1 MGFQE
6 IPITE
11 IVRPITKKAFKM
23 SIKDDVYEVLTDLLN
38 IAIEG
43 RPGPVWLDVPLDIQ
57 NFPYSSDKRDRNS
70 KAIQFTNSVDAIS
83 ESSKLTTSINEV
95 IADLKKSNKPVMLL
109 GNGVR
114 LSGCVDA
121 AIKFANDLK
130 IPVLL
135 TWKMMDILD
144 ELDPLNAGRPGAIPQ
159 PWSNK
164 IQEEADLI
172 LSIGARIDTG
182 QSAYNLKTF
191 GKRAL
196 KIVVDIDSNELAK
209 FPSGANYKLIN
220 QNANTFIQELS
231 EKCQLIELPEK
242 WNTWRKQVA
251 ELKNHYSFEFYNRK
265 SPDSGINLYNFIRV
279 LSNLL
284 DDDAILIPGSSGA
297 CSEIVMQAFKVKKGQ
312 RILNS
317 EGLGSMGFGIPA
329 AFGVHLASDG
339 HNIICID
346 GDGGFQMNVQ
356 ELATV
361 NLNAKNMTFFVLNNN
376 GYGSIKTTQ
385 DKYFSGRRIGT
396 DPTSGLALINLSL
409 IAESFGL
416 NYWKI
421 ETEKDMESIIH
432 EVLASNSNSIVE
444 IIVDEYQS
452 TSPRVVSTRNDK
464 GEFMPVD
471 MSIFQY

>member
-1 MGFQE
+1 
-6 IPITE
+6 
-11 IVRPITKKAFKM
+11 
-23 SIKDDVYEVLTDLLN
+23 
-38 IAIEG
+38 
-43 RPGPVWLDVPLDIQ
+43 
-57 NFPYSSDKRDRNS
+57 
-70 KAIQFTNSVDAIS
+70 
-83 ESSKLTTSINEV
+83 
-95 IADLKKSNKPVMLL
+95 
-109 GNGVR
+109 
-114 LSGCVDA
+114 
-121 AIKFANDLK
+121 
-130 IPVLL
+130 
-135 TWKMMDILD
+135 
-144 ELDPLNAGRPGAIPQ
+144 
-159 PWSNK
+159 
-164 IQEEADLI
+164 
-172 LSIGARIDTG
+172 
-182 QSAYNLKTF
+182 
-191 GKRAL
+191 
-196 KIVVDIDSNELAK
+196 
-209 FPSGANYKLIN
+209 
-220 QNANTFIQELS
+220 
-231 EKCQLIELPEK
+231 
-242 WNTWRKQVA
+242 
-251 ELKNHYSFEFYNRK
+251 
-265 SPDSGINLYNFIRV
+265 
-279 LSNLL
+279 
-284 DDDAILIPGSSGA
+284 
-297 CSEIVMQAFKVKKGQ
+297 MQAFKVKKGQ

-452 TSPRVVSTRNDK
+452 TSPMVVSTRNDK